1 MPRNS
6 FKNIKGEPSSSK
18 PPEQPIIESTK
29 TNHHAFQKSTLHSP
43 FQCRPPTPCLLW
55 PPFQLSRT
63 ICGHRTRFPHPFRQK
78 HPDLHWTNHS
88 AECLHT
94 NTPQP
99 TTYPSTEGTPRS
111 IHLTKTKRPLTRP
124 KTLHTNDRHCDIHSP
139 ILGLYKSFHQT
150 LNLETYQEIETI
162 KIPIQTNIIHALYQ
176 LDALPFLTTL
186 KEALTKHGRKTFCT
200 QCYHLRHFQKDCP
213 FYRCP
218 YCRLIQPKHDE
229 DLCLDNPKYSGPTPI
244 KQESPSPP
252 PRQVPPLK
260 TVKKLQFSPNR
271 QNSNLSSSSNGIN
284 KRGCKGKK
292 PEWKKFHDSVDRS
305 LTRQFQ
311 EMDRKYDQEPRDFS
325 IASDYQEQ
333 YDNTAYDN
341 IDGEPSYS
349 QDFWIFKWNFKCNR
363 GVMLWF
369 SLLFCN
375 INHTSYVSFLST
387 QTIPI
392 RLDY

>member
-1 MPRNS
+1 MPSRS
-6 FKNIKGEPSSSK
+6 PPSTPHSDVDHPHLVYYGPLSDSPEQSVVTEPDSPTHLDKNIQTSTEQIILQNVSIQTLPNPPLTLQQKEP
-18 PPEQPIIESTK
+18 PDR
-29 TNHHAFQKSTLHSP
+29 STLLKL
-43 FQCRPPTPCLLW
+43 RDLLW
-55 PPFQLSRT
+55 DPKLF
-63 ICGHRTRFPHPFRQK
+63 
-78 HPDLHWTNHS
+78 
-88 AECLHT
+88 
-94 NTPQP
+94 TPM
-99 TTYPSTEGTPRS
+99 
-111 IHLTKTKRPLTRP
+111 IA
-124 KTLHTNDRHCDIHSP
+124 HCDIHSP
-139 ILGLYKSFHQT
+139 ILGLYKSFRQT

-200 QCYHLRHFQKDCP
+200 QCYHLGHFQKDCP

-218 YCRLIQPKHDE
+218 YCRLIQPKHEE

-252 PRQVPPLK
+252 PCQVPPPK
-260 TVKKLQFSPNR
+260 TVKKLRFSPNR
-271 QNSNLSSSSNGIN
+271 QNSNSSSSSNGIN

-292 PEWKKFHDSVDRS
+292 PKWKKFHDSVNRS

-333 YDNTAYDN
+333 YDNTAYNN
-341 IDGEPSYS
+341 INGEPSYS

-369 SLLFCN
+369 SLLFCT
-375 INHTSYVSFLST
+375 ISHTSYMSFLST
-387 QTIPI
+387 RTIPI
-392 RLDY
+392 RSDY